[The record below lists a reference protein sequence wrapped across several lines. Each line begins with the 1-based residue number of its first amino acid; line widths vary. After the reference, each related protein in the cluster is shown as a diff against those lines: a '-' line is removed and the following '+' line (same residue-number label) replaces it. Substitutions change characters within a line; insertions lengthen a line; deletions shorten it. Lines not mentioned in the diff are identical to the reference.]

1 MNGRRPV
8 DHYET
13 LEVSRHASPEVIR
26 AAYKSLMQRLHPD
39 KRPQGQA
46 DGERAA
52 QVARAY
58 EVLSDAVQRAA
69 YDQELQRAATAPS
82 AMPDGHPSFG
92 AASGVG
98 GTRGS
103 RGRAVGR
110 QDQPRS
116 TLAASFSTLGPWLLA
131 LVVLMTG
138 GVGGWIAWGSKPS
151 DPRTELAAIRQAFA
165 SPDLTEAKRRQLF
178 ERKEAILSGHP
189 EWLATDHTQKAED
202 MAGRTFALLD
212 SPLSVRLI
220 STPSVG
226 RGPVFELTI
235 EHISLLVGTFD
246 AQRHLA
252 HLANHRERLVSA
264 LVERLAKVDPG
275 LLTGPQSA
283 TSLKALL
290 FESVVAAL
298 GTDPNQTYPSTYFES
313 PGRYGVVGL
322 VLPDSFKLVQIAP
335 WQE

>member
-82 AMPDGHPSFG
+82 PMPDGHPSHG
-92 AASGVG
+92 AGGGVG
-98 GTRGS
+98 GTRGGL
-103 RGRAVGR
+103 GRTVGG
-110 QDQPRS
+110 QDQAPGAP
-116 TLAASFSTLGPWLLA
+116 AAAFSTLGPWVLA
-131 LVVLMTG
+131 LAVLTAG
-138 GVGGWIAWGSKPS
+138 GVGAWMAWGSKPS
-151 DPRTELAAIRQAFA
+151 NPGAELASIHQAFA
-165 SPDLTEAKRRQLF
+165 SADLTEAKRRQLF
-178 ERKEAILSGHP
+178 ERKQAILSRHP
-189 EWLATDHTQKAED
+189 EWFATDHTQKAED

-212 SPLSVRLI
+212 SPLSVRLV

-226 RGPVFELTI
+226 RELVFELTI
-235 EHISLLVGTFD
+235 EHVSLLVGTFD

-252 HLANHRERLVSA
+252 HLANHRERLVGA
-264 LVERLAKVDPG
+264 LAERLAKVDPG
-275 LLTGPQSA
+275 LLAGPQSA
-283 TSLKALL
+283 TYLQTLL
-290 FESVVAAL
+290 LETIVAAL
-298 GTDPNQTYPSTYFES
+298 GTDPTQTYPSTYFES

-322 VLPDSFKLVQIAP
+322 VLPDPFKLVQIVP
-335 WQE
+335 